1 MTTKTIPQTSAQR
14 LAEIAE
20 ILAVGLMRLVA
31 RKSSPISAENGESSL
46 DFSATESAHPT
57 PGRTE
62 NIGWLIPCWRNWLP

>member
-57 PGRTE
+57 PVERRISDG
-62 NIGWLIPCWRNWLP
+62 